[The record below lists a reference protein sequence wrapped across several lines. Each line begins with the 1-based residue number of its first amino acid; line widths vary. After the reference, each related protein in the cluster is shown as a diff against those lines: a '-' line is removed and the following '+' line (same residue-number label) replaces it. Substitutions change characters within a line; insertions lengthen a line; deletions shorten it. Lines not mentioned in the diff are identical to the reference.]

1 MTDRVLI
8 ALVIVGILA
17 CALAAFSLSAERRGI
32 PRLLVALCLGLLIGP
47 EILGFVDPTA
57 LGYGSAT
64 ATAEISRV
72 VLVVTLCGV
81 ALRLPG
87 RAWRSRRRWI
97 VLSIA
102 LGMPLMF
109 VVATGAVALLG
120 LPLLV
125 AAAVGAA
132 ITPTD
137 PVVITPIVTGPEAER
152 RIPTSVRW
160 DLSAES
166 GLNDG
171 LGYLLLML
179 PVLLLTRPADL
190 AWQEWGSTVL
200 LIDVLVPIVGGLAI
214 GAVGGLLYTHTAEH
228 AEAEPTSRVP
238 FALSLVIVTFAVLR
252 LAGLDA
258 VLGAFGAAVAFAV
271 IVPEPIR
278 ASLSEHVEGISQF
291 LIVPVFALIGT
302 LIPVSWLLGQ
312 SPWLVPV
319 LLLALLGRRLAAVWM
334 LRPLLGRVQSLPE
347 TAFISWFAPVGVSAL
362 LYASLAAQE
371 TGTDDIRR
379 IVLVAIALSVLVHGL
394 STLPASLLLDR
405 ARARAARRG

>member
-1 MTDRVLI
+1 M
-8 ALVIVGILA
+8 
-17 CALAAFSLSAERRGI
+17 
-32 PRLLVALCLGLLIGP
+32 
-47 EILGFVDPTA
+47 
-57 LGYGSAT
+57 
-64 ATAEISRV
+64 
-72 VLVVTLCGV
+72 
-81 ALRLPG
+81 
-87 RAWRSRRRWI
+87 
-97 VLSIA
+97 
-102 LGMPLMF
+102 
-109 VVATGAVALLG
+109 
-120 LPLLV
+120 
-125 AAAVGAA
+125 
-132 ITPTD
+132 
-137 PVVITPIVTGPEAER
+137 
-152 RIPTSVRW
+152 
-160 DLSAES
+160 
-166 GLNDG
+166 
-171 LGYLLLML
+171 
-179 PVLLLTRPADL
+179 
-190 AWQEWGSTVL
+190 
-200 LIDVLVPIVGGLAI
+200 
-214 GAVGGLLYTHTAEH
+214 
-228 AEAEPTSRVP
+228 P